1 MPLLIIVTIIIVPF
15 SIFIIS
21 FLSLVLFGYEFN
33 FFRLVSLRKR
43 NKDLLV
49 KQTEPL
55 QEINKI
61 DMKEILNASSDED
74 DLDDEIFSTPVDN
87 IDTQLSFS
95 NK

>member
-15 SIFIIS
+15 SIFIIL
-21 FLSLVLFGYEFN
+21 FLSIVLFGYEFN
-33 FFRLVSLRKR
+33 FFHLVSLRKR